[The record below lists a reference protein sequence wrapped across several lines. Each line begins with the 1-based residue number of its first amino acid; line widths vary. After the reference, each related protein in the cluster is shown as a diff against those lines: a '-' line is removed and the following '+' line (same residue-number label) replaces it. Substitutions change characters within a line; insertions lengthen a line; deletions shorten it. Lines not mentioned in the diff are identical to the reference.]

1 MATKKGEPK
10 AGNPALS
17 PRLIVGMVAV
27 AVIAS
32 VSSFISIRLAL
43 PKQIIVEQRTVV
55 EHEKSSH
62 EATKSSELW
71 TITEPF
77 IVNLSDPK
85 RHFLKTTVTLRLAKP
100 APEPGAEAGGGEHG
114 GGHGGGGKGP
124 SPFIASLA
132 PFQPVFRDTIIRT
145 LRKQTTNT
153 LQDPERLKSEMKVA
167 LNLMRRDDEEI
178 PETLEVYFGEF
189 VIQ

>member
-10 AGNPALS
+10 AGNPVLT
-17 PRLIVGMVAV
+17 PRIIVGMLAV

-32 VSSFISIRLAL
+32 VSSFIAIRLAL

-55 EHEKSSH
+55 EHEKGTH

-71 TITEPF
+71 TLTDPF

-85 RHFLKTTVTLRLAKP
+85 RRFLKTTVTLRLSKP
-100 APEPGAEAGGGEHG
+100 APPPGDHGEEGG
-114 GGHGGGGKGP
+114 GGHGAPAKGP
-124 SPFIASLA
+124 SPFLLSLA
-132 PFQPVFRDTIIRT
+132 PYQPVFRDTIIRT
-145 LRKQTTNT
+145 LRKQTTMT
-153 LQDPERLKSEMKVA
+153 LQEPDRVKSEMKVA
-167 LNLMRRDDEEI
+167 LNLMRRDDEAI

>member
-10 AGNPALS
+10 AANPALS
-17 PRLIVGMVAV
+17 PRIIVGMLAV

-32 VSSFISIRLAL
+32 VSSFIAIRLAL
-43 PKQIIVEQRTVV
+43 PKQIIVEQRTIV
-55 EHEKSSH
+55 EHEKGTH

-71 TITEPF
+71 TLTEPF

-85 RHFLKTTVTLRLAKP
+85 RRFLKTTVTLRLSKP
-100 APEPGAEAGGGEHG
+100 APPPGEHGEEGGG
-114 GGHGGGGKGP
+114 GGHGAPAKGP
-124 SPFIASLA
+124 SPFIQSLA
-132 PFQPVFRDTIIRT
+132 PYQPVFRDTIIRT
-145 LRKQTTNT
+145 LRKQTTIT
-153 LQDPERLKSEMKVA
+153 LQDPDRVKSEMKVA

-189 VIQ
+189 VVQ